1 MSTIEEVIQAIDPLD
16 HASMDAAASRQQQ
29 LTKPPGSLGRLE
41 ALSIQLAGI
50 QRTARP
56 TTDRKRLILA
66 AADHG
71 VAASGVSSYPQDV
84 TAQMLRNFLTGG
96 AAVNVLA
103 RHAGVDLTIVDAG
116 IAKPLDPSPQLN
128 TLRFGPGTQNI
139 ATGPA
144 MSRETA
150 EATVRAGIALAQD
163 AAADTD
169 LLAVGEMGI
178 ANTTAAAA
186 VVSCLSGRPPAET
199 TGRGASRTDQQLSA
213 KIAVV
218 QQAIA
223 LNNPDQSDGLDV
235 LRCVGGF
242 EIGVLAG
249 VMLGAAATRTP
260 IILDGAI
267 TAASALIA
275 QSIAPLSVDYM
286 IAGHRSVER
295 GHAVAL
301 RQLGLTPLLDLD
313 LRLGEGSGA
322 ILALGLVDAA
332 AACLSEMATFSEAGV
347 ADQTATP

>member
-1 MSTIEEVIQAIDPLD
+1 MSTIEHVVQAIEPLD
-16 HASMDAAASRQQQ
+16 HASMEAAAARQQR
-29 LTKPPGSLGRLE
+29 LTKPAGSLGRLE

-56 TTDRKRLILA
+56 VTERKRLILA

-71 VAASGVSSYPQDV
+71 VAANGVSSYPQDV
-84 TAQMLRNFLTGG
+84 TAQMVRNFLAGG
-96 AAVNVLA
+96 AAVNVIA

-116 IAKPLDPSPQLN
+116 MVRPLEPSPQLKVI
-128 TLRFGPGTQNI
+128 RFGPGTRNI

-144 MSRETA
+144 MSRDIA
-150 EATVRAGIALAQD
+150 EATVLAGIALAQEAASD
-163 AAADTD
+163 AEI
-169 LLAVGEMGI
+169 LAVGEMGI
-178 ANTTAAAA
+178 ANTTSAAAI
-186 VVSCLSGRPPAET
+186 VSCLSGRSPAET
-199 TGRGASRTDQQLSA
+199 TGRGASRTDRELAA
-213 KIAVV
+213 KVAVV

-223 LNNPDQSDGLDV
+223 VNDPDRSDGLDV

-249 VMLGAAATRTP
+249 VMIGAAASRTP

-275 QSIAPLSVDYM
+275 QALAPLSVNYM

-301 RQLGLTPLLDLD
+301 RQLGLAPLLDLD

-322 ILALGLVDAA
+322 VLALGLVDAA
-332 AACLSEMATFSEAGV
+332 AACLNEMATFSEAGV
-347 ADQTATP
+347 SDQTSAP